1 MAVNRC
7 FGGLG
12 WLFRNPFYDLS
23 HILTCMKDDANAR
36 ADVELYLPGM
46 PSLSAQ
52 VGRVESAIKSLFR
65 RRGGLRVRFSR

>member
-1 MAVNRC
+1 
-7 FGGLG
+7 
-12 WLFRNPFYDLS
+12 
-23 HILTCMKDDANAR
+23 MKDDANAR
-36 ADVELYLPGM
+36 ADVEFYLPGM